1 MRIKQKLIFGF
12 VGIALLVV
20 VVGYVAVNTSRR
32 ALQKSIGETSI
43 ALAVDTIKE
52 IDRNF
57 FMKIELFQEYSTN
70 STLREAVSASNRDF
84 DRLEDIRAFIEEKDR
99 EWTSVPRE
107 KTSTFMLELLK
118 SKLSRELREKMHFYE
133 AKYDL
138 EVFSEV
144 FVTNKYGANIA
155 LTGKTSDYYQADELW
170 WQFTHK
176 DGLYISDVEYNESAG
191 IYSTNIGIRIDDED
205 GDFLGIIK
213 AVVNIEEVT
222 GIIKEA
228 TELSKYESVDFKLF
242 TKDGKIIYDTK
253 KDYGF
258 FEDIS
263 EKDFFKRITGETGYL
278 IKQAEKKEK
287 NEGQAKLLAYA
298 CSNGYRSYKGL
309 GWILSIEYQTK
320 ELFTPVTKLRNFI
333 LSISL
338 ILTMMCVIMGVLV
351 SDSIS
356 KPLSILRDAAARVG
370 GGDMDVQIEIKSN
383 NEIGQLATS
392 FMKMTDDLKHTT
404 TSINNLNKEV
414 AERKK
419 AEKRLQQVL
428 QDYEW
433 KNWELDAAIKRKKE
447 EIAERKR
454 AEAELQETHE
464 KLVETAHKAG
474 MAEVATDVLHNVGN
488 VLNSI
493 NVSTAL
499 IIEKV
504 SGSKLANIKKIAD
517 IINDH
522 TEDLGT
528 FLAEDPQGKHIP
540 VYLSEVGKLLSDE
553 QADIL
558 STLKTLG
565 ENVEHVK
572 HIISMQQSYARVA
585 GVEVSTSLNELVE
598 DAIQINTS
606 GMERRGIRIIR
617 EFEDLTNVEIDK
629 QRVLQILVN
638 LISNAKHA
646 LSASDKEDKA
656 VTVRLYK
663 HGESH
668 FRIEVAD
675 NGVGISKENLTN
687 IFKHGFTT
695 RKDGH
700 GFGLHS
706 GALAAMEMDGS
717 LTMHSEGIGQG
728 ATFTLELPLKLVEVK
743 Q

>member
-1 MRIKQKLIFGF
+1 MRIKQKLIYGF

-20 VVGYVAVNTSRR
+20 VVGYAAVNMSRR
-32 ALQKSIGETSI
+32 AIQKSIGETSV
-43 ALAVDTIKE
+43 ALAVHTIKE

-57 FMKIELFQEYSTN
+57 YAKIEIFQEYSAN
-70 STLREAVSASNRDF
+70 STLREAISASNQEF
-84 DRLEDIRAFIEEKDR
+84 DGLENIQAFISEKDK

-107 KTSTFMLELLK
+107 KISAFMLELLK
-118 SKLSRELREKMHFYE
+118 NKLSRELREKISFYE
-133 AKYDL
+133 IKYNY

-144 FVTNKYGANIA
+144 FVTNKYGVNIA
-155 LTGKTSDYYQADELW
+155 LTGRTSDYYQADEHW
-170 WQFTHK
+170 WQITRK
-176 DGLYISDVEYNESAG
+176 DGLYISDINYDESAG
-191 IYSTNIGIRIDDED
+191 VYSTDIGIRVDDED
-205 GDFLGIIK
+205 GNFLGIVK
-213 AVVNIEEVT
+213 AVINTEEVT
-222 GIIKEA
+222 NIIKEA
-228 TELSKYESVDFKLF
+228 TALSKYGSIDCKLF
-242 TKDGKIIYDTK
+242 NKDGKVIYDFNK
-253 KDYGF
+253 EFGF

-263 EKDFFKRITGETGYL
+263 GKDFFKRITDETGYL
-278 IKQAEKKEK
+278 IKPSEEKEK
-287 NEGQAKLLAYA
+287 NEGRKELLAYA
-298 CSNGYRSYKGL
+298 RSNGYKYYKGL
-309 GWILSIEYQTK
+309 GWILAIEYQTK
-320 ELFTPVTKLRNFI
+320 ELFAPVIRLRNFI

-338 ILTMMCVIMGVLV
+338 ILTAMCVVMGLLV
-351 SDSIS
+351 SNSIS

-383 NEIGQLATS
+383 DEIGQLATS
-392 FMKMTDDLKHTT
+392 FTKMTGDLKSTT
-404 TSINNLNKEV
+404 TSINNLNKEI

-419 AEKRLQQVL
+419 AEDRLKQVL

-572 HIISMQQSYARVA
+572 HIIGMQQSYARVA
-585 GVEVSTSLNELVE
+585 GVEVSTSLTELVE

-617 EFEDLTNVEIDK
+617 EFEDITNVEIDK
-629 QRVLQILVN
+629 QRVL
-638 LISNAKHA
+638 
-646 LSASDKEDKA
+646 
-656 VTVRLYK
+656 
-663 HGESH
+663 
-668 FRIEVAD
+668 
-675 NGVGISKENLTN
+675 
-687 IFKHGFTT
+687 
-695 RKDGH
+695 
-700 GFGLHS
+700 
-706 GALAAMEMDGS
+706 
-717 LTMHSEGIGQG
+717 
-728 ATFTLELPLKLVEVK
+728 
-743 Q
+743 